1 MKVSP
6 ITSDEVY
13 KSPKVEEEQKAYE
26 SDESS
31 ELFENDNEDD
41 LSSLGTTSKRSRKK
55 AKPIV
60 SKLIQQRNE
69 IRAKAVKEVMEK
81 VMPDLGQYDIDGM
94 TNIRKESD
102 AGAMFI
108 AWLKFL
114 GCLDMDIHDAVL
126 SGTLYKVRG
135 SIQKYVLGPEGN
147 PNLINQYNENGYTP
161 LSLAVKIDNEEIVE
175 CLLDHHAEPD
185 IIDESS
191 GRTPLF
197 FSVQVGNHSITKL
210 LLRHHA
216 SVNMPDFKCITPLMI
231 AASLNDVKHCE
242 ILCTKF
248 AELDI
253 QDENGWTAL
262 HYGAM
267 TNAVAAVRFL
277 VEQGANKN
285 LRDRNKRKP
294 LHLAKFKNFGECI
307 AVLAS
312 TTKVLV

>member
-1 MKVSP
+1 M
-6 ITSDEVY
+6 ITSDELY
-13 KSPKVEEEQKAYE
+13 QSPQIEEEQKNYE

-31 ELFENDNEDD
+31 ELFENDDDDNNNDD
-41 LSSLGTTSKRSRKK
+41 LSSLGTTSKRSVRKK
-55 AKPIV
+55 KSKPVV

-81 VMPDLGQYDIDGM
+81 VMPDLGQYDIDGT
-94 TNIRKESD
+94 TNIRKENNS
-102 AGAMFI
+102 GAVLI

-126 SGTLYKVRG
+126 SGAVYKVRR
-135 SIQKYVLGPEGN
+135 SIEKYIIGPEGN

-197 FSVQVGNHSITKL
+197 FSVQIGNHSITNL
-210 LLRHHA
+210 LLRHRA

-231 AASLNDVKHCE
+231 AASLNDVKHCD
-242 ILCTKF
+242 ILCTK
-248 AELDI
+248 
-253 QDENGWTAL
+253 
-262 HYGAM
+262 
-267 TNAVAAVRFL
+267 
-277 VEQGANKN
+277 
-285 LRDRNKRKP
+285 
-294 LHLAKFKNFGECI
+294 
-307 AVLAS
+307 
-312 TTKVLV
+312 